1 MAILFRKLRGL
12 TWRHATIL
20 AVAGILVC
28 WTWLG
33 SRAEAA
39 TAMLPVVLMQLL
51 VVVLIL
57 MTTRRLSFRI
67 VDAGASVRRCLD
79 ERISRSRECTA
90 SSDGARVAGVRWR
103 AGEPVTARLGARRF
117 YAKMNSKKLDD
128 LVQQLVLDR
137 SIEGRDILA
146 HAFSR
151 GALDFD
157 GILVLLEAFRSP
169 SKRAAVRE
177 AVSKY
182 DRRALLALARVL
194 YRQDALASD
203 RLNAISLF
211 QLARRCFG
219 RRALEAQ
226 DSEWLV
232 LALSRERRF
241 EEAERCVEALEVAAA
256 GTPNHGLVQ
265 ANLTNPAIRPGV
277 DPEAW
282 VRWLGIPYHDA
293 GLEPPILQPGSGSAF
308 QRLHCIP
315 ATWVDAGPLV
325 SVVMPVHCA
334 GEAADVAIRSVLA
347 QSWRRLELIIV
358 DDGSPTRHLAL
369 LERWVAADPRVRLI
383 RCAKNR
389 GAYTARN
396 IGLAAAQGE
405 FVTCHDAD
413 DWSHPRKLQVQVED
427 LLAHPD
433 RIANMTR
440 LIRVSEDLEIHHRHP
455 GRALAH
461 PALASLMFRRRPVAA
476 RLGCWDPVRKM
487 GDAEFLRRIEL
498 VFAQTVP
505 VVGGEAPLCFALQAA
520 GSLSGSDM
528 LRGYMAPERQVY
540 RSRYREW
547 HALIAEGLANPKLD
561 PEGGVRPFPAPASFL
576 PVLQEEPP
584 FDVIYVSEL
593 GFSGG
598 NAHSLVHEMS
608 IAVAA
613 GLRVGLV
620 RVRNVLFTHLATR
633 EPIPALT
640 ELVASGAV
648 TEIAL
653 TTPAYARLLVVRWP
667 ACFQYA
673 PGTASAIRAG
683 RTVIVANHPPYERH
697 QDRHSYEMEAVSR
710 NVRAAFGA
718 EPEWSPQSATI
729 RAMLDPQL
737 PHGSLLDIDWVA
749 VLAEEPQRVRSRSAP
764 LGALPVIGRHSRDHF
779 LKWPESRAKLLK
791 VYPTDGSVKVRIL
804 GGVEHVAASGAL
816 LPEDAAGWEVHAF
829 NAIAPMEFLQGI
841 DFFVYYHHKDWVEA
855 FGRVI
860 MEAMFAGAVVVLPP
874 QFQAVFGDAAVYA
887 EPDGVQA
894 LIHRYHVDRALF
906 QAQSERGLSYVLS
919 NCTPS
924 AYVRRLAR
932 LGVQATDDVVQVG
945 VA

>member
-1 MAILFRKLRGL
+1 MATLLRRMWWP
-12 TWRHATIL
+12 TWRQAAIVV
-20 AVAGILVC
+20 VAGLMAC

-33 SRAEAA
+33 SRSG
-39 TAMLPVVLMQLL
+39 AMPMLQIALMQLL
-51 VVVLIL
+51 LVVLVL
-57 MTTRRLSFRI
+57 VAVHRLSSRI
-67 VDAGASVRRCLD
+67 AGGGERILRHLD
-79 ERISRSRECTA
+79 ERRSAIVPAPRRA
-90 SSDGARVAGVRWR
+90 AARRR
-103 AGEPVTARLGARRF
+103 TGEPATAKLGARRF
-117 YAKMNSKKLDD
+117 YARTNAGKLDE
-128 LVQQLVLDR
+128 LVRQLVLDR
-137 SIEGRDILA
+137 SIDGRDILA
-146 HAFSR
+146 HAASR
-151 GALDFD
+151 GTLGFD

-169 SKRAAVRE
+169 SKRHLVRKAA
-177 AVSKY
+177 AGY
-182 DRRALLALARVL
+182 DRHALLALARTL

-203 RLNAISLF
+203 RMNAISLF
-211 QLARRCFG
+211 RLVRLCFG
-219 RRALEAQ
+219 ARALEAQ
-226 DSEWLV
+226 DAEWMV
-232 LALSRERRF
+232 LALVQERRF
-241 EEAERCVEALEVAAA
+241 AEAEQCAAA
-256 GTPNHGLVQ
+256 LQVAPPGTPNHGLIQ
-265 ANLTNPAIRPGV
+265 ANLANPAVRPDA
-277 DPEAW
+277 DPGAW
-282 VRWLGIPYHDA
+282 LHWLGLPLRA
-293 GLEPPILQPGSGSAF
+293 SGLEPVSLESGPGSAF
-308 QRLHCIP
+308 QRLCCRP
-315 ATWVDAGPLV
+315 ASWVDAGPLV

-334 GEAADVAIRSVLA
+334 GEAVDVAIRSILA

-405 FVTCHDAD
+405 FATCHDAD

-440 LIRVSEDLEIHHRHP
+440 LVRVNEDLEIHHRHP

-461 PALASLMFRRRPVAA
+461 PALVSLMFRRRPVVA
-476 RLGCWDPVRKM
+476 RLGCWDQVRKM
-487 GDAEFLRRIEL
+487 GDAEFLRRLEL

-540 RSRYREW
+540 RARFREW
-547 HALIAEGLANPKLD
+547 HALIAEGRANPKLD
-561 PEGGVRPFPAPASFL
+561 PEGGARPFPAPASFL
-576 PVLQEEPP
+576 PVLQEEAP

-640 ELVASGAV
+640 GLVASGAV

-653 TTPAYARLLVVRWP
+653 TTPASARLLVVRWP

-673 PGTASAIRAG
+673 PGTASAIRAA
-683 RTVIVANHPPYERH
+683 RTVVVANHPPYERH

-729 RAMLDPQL
+729 RAMLEPQL

-749 VLAEEPQRVRSRSAP
+749 VLAEEPQRVRPRGAP

-779 LKWPESRAKLLK
+779 LKWPESREKLLK
-791 VYPTDGSVKVRIL
+791 VYPADGSVKVRIL

-874 QFQAVFGDAAVYA
+874 QFQAVFGDAALYA

-894 LIHRYHVDRALF
+894 LIRHYHADRALF
-906 QAQSERGLSYVLS
+906 QAQSERGLSYALS

-932 LGVQATDDVVQVG
+932 LGVQAADEVVRAG